1 MLLAESE
8 LSDSKRDN
16 SDEQSFDDCVD
27 VDPFGAAAD
36 SVSNGLR
43 RLGGGDGQ
51 EAVVIWRGVGRF
63 GC

>member
-16 SDEQSFDDCVD
+16 SDEQSFDDCVN

-43 RLGGGDGQ
+43 
-51 EAVVIWRGVGRF
+51 
-63 GC
+63 